1 MQLSEKEKN
10 EIRIDLAHPEDARK
24 AQLVFYL
31 TWLDTYPNVEY
42 GITREAIKNRFA
54 NRLTWEGV
62 AKFAA
67 KIAEPEPNTLF
78 LLARKGEKI
87 IGACRLLKDE
97 EKNQLSAI
105 YVLPEFQRLGVGYR
119 FWQEAKDFF
128 DAGKDIIVQVAVYNV
143 KAINFY
149 KKLGF
154 TDTGKRFTQPH
165 GDIIIPEM
173 EMIIKTSKIRL

>member
-10 EIRIDLAHPEDARK
+10 EVRIDLARPEDAQK

-31 TWLDTYPNVEY
+31 TWLDTYPNEEY

-54 NRLTWEGV
+54 KRLTREGL
-62 AKFAA
+62 AEFAA
-67 KIAEPEPNTLF
+67 KIAAPEPNTSF
-78 LLARKGEKI
+78 LVARLGKKI
-87 IGACRLLKDE
+87 IGVCRLRKDQ

-105 YVLPEFQRLGVGYR
+105 YVLPEFQRLGIGYR
-119 FWQEAKDFF
+119 FWQEAKEFF
-128 DAGKDIIVQVAVYNV
+128 DAGRDIIVQAAVYND

-173 EMIIKTSKIRL
+173 EMIIKNQ